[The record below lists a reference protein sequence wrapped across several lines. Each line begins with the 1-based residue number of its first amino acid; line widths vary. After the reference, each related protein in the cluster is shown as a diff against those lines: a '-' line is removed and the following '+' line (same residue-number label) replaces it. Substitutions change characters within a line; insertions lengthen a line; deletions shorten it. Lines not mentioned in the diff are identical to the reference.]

1 MGRSLKKGPF
11 IADSLLRKVEK
22 QNDNDDK
29 SVIKTWSRASTIL
42 PMMIGHTIAVHN
54 GRTHVPVFIT
64 EQMVGHKLGEFAP
77 TRTFKGHIRDTKGGR
92 YSMTSSTPTAPTAQA
107 HGRFIRGSVS
117 KVRRVLDQIRGRTY
131 RDALIMLEFMPYRS
145 TGPITKVLRSAVAN
159 AEHNLGLDPS
169 SLVISSATADMGPSM
184 KRYRPR
190 AQGRAY
196 QIKKQTCHISIAVAA
211 QTDS

>member
-1 MGRSLKKGPF
+1 M
-11 IADSLLRKVEK
+11 
-22 QNDNDDK
+22 
-29 SVIKTWSRASTIL
+29 T
-42 PMMIGHTIAVHN
+42 
-54 GRTHVPVFIT
+54 
-64 EQMVGHKLGEFAP
+64 
-77 TRTFKGHIRDTKGGR
+77 
-92 YSMTSSTPTAPTAQA
+92 TSSTTAPTAQA

-159 AEHNLGLDPS
+159 AEHNLRLDPA
-169 SLVISSATADMGPSM
+169 SLVISSASAEMGPAM
-184 KRYRPR
+184 KRYRSR